1 MLFRNPKILIFIL
14 VWINLFQSALSR
26 ITFNPN
32 RTVIL
37 IRHAEKPLTGNDLSE
52 RGWLRAECIKELF
65 TKNETITPKRI
76 YAQRAASVK
85 ELAHNISELDPSIN
99 PVLVSWNHEDM
110 RKFLIYFGMDYR
122 IAPEYPKN
130 RYDLVWMYNEKNEF
144 SFFSQNCT
152 GLGDYR
158 FTRYK
163 YRDGL

>member
-1 MLFRNPKILIFIL
+1 
-14 VWINLFQSALSR
+14 
-26 ITFNPN
+26 
-32 RTVIL
+32 
-37 IRHAEKPLTGNDLSE
+37 
-52 RGWLRAECIKELF
+52 
-65 TKNETITPKRI
+65 
-76 YAQRAASVK
+76 
-85 ELAHNISELDPSIN
+85 
-99 PVLVSWNHEDM
+99 M